1 MASTYTTNLGIEKIA
16 TGEQSGTWGNTT
28 NTNLDLIDQA
38 INGIVQITVAA
49 TGSTGSPNALT
60 ITNGSASDGRN
71 KFIDFYSPTDLG
83 GTVYYQLD
91 PNDAEK
97 IAFVRNSLGGGQTLV
112 LFQGTYN
119 ASNDVEV
126 PNGVD
131 MLVKFD
137 GTGASATVTNV
148 FEKLQVNALSVN
160 DGNITNVGDIAL
172 DSISADGTQ
181 IDIDITDNT
190 ASAFTISEGANN
202 YIAITTTNGSE
213 LITVSKNSTFAGT
226 TIADLGVV
234 TTVDINGGTAD
245 NVTIGGGTAAD
256 GTFTTATATTGNI
269 TTVNATTVDTTNI
282 EVTNVKAKD
291 GTASATIADSTGVMT
306 IASSVLT
313 TTDING
319 GTIDGV
325 TIGGASA
332 GAITGTTITGT
343 SFVSSGDMTFGD
355 DDKAIF
361 GAGNDLQI
369 YHSSDSVHLDA
380 SNAPDYL
387 FITTGTSGF
396 YLQDPSSNILVELQG
411 DGISLN
417 YNSAAKI
424 ATTSTGI
431 DVTGTVTAT
440 QVDITAQGDLRL
452 QDTTGGQYVAL
463 QAPGTIATSY
473 TLTLPVDDGTNGQ
486 ALTTDGSGVLSWATA
501 GVTGPA
507 SSTDNAIARYDGTTG
522 DLIQNS
528 GVTID
533 DSNNVSGVGT
543 VATTGDATINGLTVG
558 EGAGSIATNVA
569 VGQSA
574 LAANTTGNLN
584 TAVGADALISNTVGR
599 CNTAVGNSA
608 LYDNISG
615 CINTAVG
622 INALTF
628 NQTGCCN
635 TAAGNSAL
643 RLNTA
648 GCCNTAVGTSALD
661 NTTGSS
667 NTAVGTRALCKN
679 TTAPLNTAVGKDALM
694 CNTTGTCNTALG
706 MGALCLNTTA
716 SFNTAVGAYALQC
729 NTTGT
734 CNTALGRTALCGNTE
749 GFRNTAVGLCT
760 GTTIT
765 TGSNLTVLGFCAQS
779 SSATATNEVTL
790 GNALVTSLR
799 VPGVGLS
806 FDTTDGFI
814 VPKTITAV
822 ATTGAQTIDKT
833 AGSVNF
839 AAAATSL
846 VVTNSF
852 VDANSVILA
861 TVATNDATMK
871 SVAAVASAG
880 SFTLHANAGAT
891 AETRV
896 NWFVAN

>member
-38 INGIVQITVAA
+38 INGIVQITAAA

-97 IAFVRNSLGGGQTLV
+97 IVFVRNSLGGGQTLV

-148 FEKLQVNALSVN
+148 FEKLQVNALV
-160 DGNITNVGDIAL
+160 
-172 DSISADGTQ
+172 
-181 IDIDITDNT
+181 
-190 ASAFTISEGANN
+190 
-202 YIAITTTNGSE
+202 
-213 LITVSKNSTFAGT
+213 
-226 TIADLGVV
+226 
-234 TTVDINGGTAD
+234 
-245 NVTIGGGTAAD
+245 
-256 GTFTTATATTGNI
+256 
-269 TTVNATTVDTTNI
+269 
-282 EVTNVKAKD
+282 
-291 GTASATIADSTGVMT
+291 
-306 IASSVLT
+306 
-313 TTDING
+313 
-319 GTIDGV
+319 
-325 TIGGASA
+325 
-332 GAITGTTITGT
+332 
-343 SFVSSGDMTFGD
+343 
-355 DDKAIF
+355 
-361 GAGNDLQI
+361 
-369 YHSSDSVHLDA
+369 
-380 SNAPDYL
+380 
-387 FITTGTSGF
+387 
-396 YLQDPSSNILVELQG
+396 
-411 DGISLN
+411 
-417 YNSAAKI
+417 
-424 ATTSTGI
+424 
-431 DVTGTVTAT
+431 AT

-486 ALTTDGSGVLSWATA
+486 ALTTDGSGVLSWADA
-501 GVTGPA
+501 GGVTGPV
-507 SSTDNAIARYDGTTG
+507 SSTDNAIARYDSTTG
-522 DLIQNS
+522 ALIQNS

-543 VATTGDATINGLTVG
+543 LTTTGDATINGITVG
-558 EGAGSIATNVA
+558 EGAGSYNTNVA

-574 LAANTTGNLN
+574 LTSNTFGCGNTAVGTNALCSNTTTCCSTAVGHNALANSNTISGAHNTAVGGFALLCNTSGFSN
-584 TAVGADALISNTVGR
+584 TAVGASALLKNTGR
-599 CNTAVGNSA
+599 DNTALGSFALACNTAAVENTAVGS
-608 LYDNISG
+608 
-615 CINTAVG
+615 C
-622 INALTF
+622 
-628 NQTGCCN
+628 
-635 TAAGNSAL
+635 
-643 RLNTA
+643 
-648 GCCNTAVGTSALD
+648 
-661 NTTGSS
+661 
-667 NTAVGTRALCKN
+667 ALCKN
-679 TTAPLNTAVGKDALM
+679 TTGNDNIAVGYHALICNTTGASNIALGSFALCCNTTGLSNTAVGDSALTS
-694 CNTTGTCNTALG
+694 NTTGRD
-706 MGALCLNTTA
+706 
-716 SFNTAVGAYALQC
+716 NTAVGASALYY
-729 NTTGT
+729 NTGK
-734 CNTALGRTALCGNTE
+734 C
-749 GFRNTAVGLCT
+749 NTAVGASALYYNDT
-760 GTTIT
+760 GCYNTSVGYYANPGNDTGCYNTAVGAESMAANDGSACGNTAVGYGTLNGIFISGFNNTAVGRSSGATIT
-765 TGSNLTVLGFCAQS
+765 DGNNLTVLGFEAEP
-779 SSATATNEVTL
+779 SSASATNQVTL
-790 GNALVTSLR
+790 GNASVTCLR

-822 ATTGAQTIDKT
+822 ATTGAQTINKT

-861 TVATNDATMK
+861 TVATNDTTMK

-896 NWFVAN
+896 NWFVVN